1 MNAMHRTILTPEQK
15 EEICIVSGFTNPE
28 LTTAI
33 AHDMGMQETPLEA
46 RTFPNSELYV
56 RIKESVREKR
66 VFVVQSHHDGMREVN
81 GEMAPYTI
89 NDALMEHI
97 LMIQAAATSSAKEVT
112 AVVPHFGYAR
122 SDRKSQ
128 GREAIGV
135 AAVIS
140 CLAAVHVDRVVSSDL
155 HSHQSS
161 IGFTVLGK
169 QFDHITALPTL
180 FNSVSDEI
188 SKFDLAE
195 CVMVSPDAGSAKLAQ
210 HYQDKLCIEDLVY
223 VAKKRK
229 RGSSGEISRAD
240 RVADVDGR
248 VCIIVDDMIDTA
260 GTMVT
265 TIEVLKKSGAKA
277 IIVAASHGLFSGK
290 ALERL
295 KDAPVDR
302 VIVTDTVPQK
312 EAKQYLGDKLLVA
325 PIAPT
330 IGRVLVEIAA
340 GGSVSRVLGG
350 DHYR

>member
-1 MNAMHRTILTPEQK
+1 MHRTVLSPEQK
-15 EEICIVSGFTNPE
+15 EDICIVGGFTNPD
-28 LTTAI
+28 LAMAI
-33 AHDMGMQETPLEA
+33 AHDMGMTQTPLEE
-46 RTFPNSELYV
+46 RTFPNGELYV
-56 RIKESVREKR
+56 RIRESVREKR
-66 VFVVQSHHDGMREVN
+66 VFIIQSHYDGLREVE
-81 GEMAPYTI
+81 GEERPFSI
-89 NDALMEHI
+89 NDALMEQI

-112 AVVPHFGYAR
+112 AVIPHFGYAR

-128 GREAIGV
+128 GREAVGV

-140 CLAAVHVDRVVSSDL
+140 CMAGVHVDRVVAIDM

-180 FNSVSDEI
+180 ENSVRDEI
-188 SKFDLAE
+188 SKFELAE
-195 CVMVSPDAGSAKLAQ
+195 CAMVSPDAGSAKLAQ

-229 RGSSGEISRAD
+229 RGSSGEISRAE
-240 RVADVDGR
+240 RVPDVDGR

-260 GTMVT
+260 GTMAT
-265 TIEVLKKSGAKA
+265 TVEVLNKSGAKA
-277 IIVAASHGLFSGK
+277 IILVASHGLFSGK

-295 KDAPVDR
+295 KDGPIDR

-312 EAKQYLGDKLLVA
+312 RSKQYLGDKLHVA

-340 GGSVSRVLGG
+340 GGSVSKVLGG

>member
-1 MNAMHRTILTPEQK
+1 MQRTVLSPEQK
-15 EEICIVSGFTNPE
+15 EGICIVSGFTNPE
-28 LTTAI
+28 LTTSI
-33 AHDMGMQETPLEA
+33 AHDMGMPVTPLEA

-56 RIKESVREKR
+56 RIQESVREKR
-66 VFVVQSHHDGMREVN
+66 VFIVQAHHNGTREVD
-81 GEMAPYTI
+81 GEEVPYTI
-89 NDALMEHI
+89 NDALMENI
-97 LMIQAAATSSAKEVT
+97 LMVQAAATSSAKEVT
-112 AVVPHFGYAR
+112 AVIPHFGYAR

-140 CLAAVHVDRVVSSDL
+140 CLAAVHVDRVVASDL

-161 IGFTVLGK
+161 IGFTVLGR

-180 FNSVSDEI
+180 FNSVRNEI
-188 SKFDLAE
+188 ANYDLYE

-210 HYQDKLCIEDLVY
+210 HYQDKLNIEDLVY

-229 RGSSGEISRAD
+229 RGSGHEISRTD
-240 RVADVDGR
+240 RVGEVNGK

-265 TIEVLKKSGAKA
+265 TIEVLNKSGAKA

-295 KDAPVDR
+295 KDAPLDR
-302 VIVTDTVPQK
+302 VIVTDTVPQRESK
-312 EAKQYLGDKLLVA
+312 KYLGDRLHVA